1 MLPSAASPGRHSQ
14 PLAFVSCWQGA
25 RPGDGAYLQTEHPLN
40 RPEHSQ
46 PGLAWVPD
54 RAGMAR
60 RVREFDW
67 ASTPLGPIAQWPVEL
82 RTAAGLVL
90 ESGFPKALMW
100 GPSLTTIYNDAFRPI
115 LGSKPEAL
123 GRSFRDIWAE
133 AWDVLGP
140 IADRAYG
147 GVPTYIEN
155 FEVELDRFGRP
166 APGWFT
172 FSYHPVR
179 MADGSVGGVMDTV
192 VETTAMVR
200 AHREAELLR
209 DELAHRLKNTL
220 AMVQAI
226 ASRSFAG
233 HPGMDAF
240 QARLRA
246 LGEAYDVL
254 LQQRWGAAPMRRMID
269 TLLSPYGD
277 RIALDGP
284 DVLLGPRTMVALSL
298 VLHELA
304 TNAIKYGALSVPEG
318 GVSLR
323 WQQDAGGLV
332 IRWREAGGPPVATP
346 DRTGFGSRLID
357 MGWSGIGRV
366 ERRYPVSGV
375 EVDLRLASADLA
387 A

>member
-1 MLPSAASPGRHSQ
+1 
-14 PLAFVSCWQGA
+14 
-25 RPGDGAYLQTEHPLN
+25 LN
-40 RPEHSQ
+40 RPEYSQ
-46 PGLAWVPD
+46 PGLAWMPD
-54 RAGMAR
+54 RGGMAQ
-60 RVREFDW
+60 RVRDFDW
-67 ASTPLGPIAQWPVEL
+67 ASTPLGPVAQWPVEL

-115 LGSKPEAL
+115 LGNKPEAL
-123 GRSFRDIWAE
+123 GRSFGEIWAE
-133 AWDVLGP
+133 AWDVFGP
-140 IADRAYG
+140 IADQAFAGR
-147 GVPTYIEN
+147 PTYMEN

-166 APGWFT
+166 EAGWFT

-179 MADGSVGGVMDTV
+179 MADGRVGGVMDTV

-200 AHREAELLR
+200 ARREAEMHR

-226 ASRSFAG
+226 AARSFGG
-233 HPGMDAF
+233 HPAMDIF

-269 TLLSPYGD
+269 TLLAPYGD
-277 RIALDGP
+277 RIELAGP
-284 DVLLGPRTMVALSL
+284 DVPLGPRTTVALSL

-318 GVSLR
+318 GVSLQ
-323 WQQDAGGLV
+323 WQLDAGGLV
-332 IRWREAGGPPVATP
+332 IRWREAGGPPVAAP
-346 DRTGFGSRLID
+346 QRSGFGSRLID
-357 MGWSGIGRV
+357 LGWSGIGRV
-366 ERRYPVSGV
+366 ERRYPVAGV
-375 EVDLRLASADLA
+375 EVDLQVASADLPT
-387 A
+387 